1 MGALRSQDKL
11 LRMFPKKWERKY
23 AEVLSN
29 HTAIQVPP
37 MGSLHTHHLLQDIGS
52 KVIIHLLQVIIHL
65 LQAIAVQKLLT
76 VPQMNTEH
84 LKLKLS
90 VIMEHP
96 QPLLMGIREGIIK

>member
-52 KVIIHLLQVIIHL
+52 KVIIHLLQVI
-65 LQAIAVQKLLT
+65 AVQKLLT